1 LQFTTVKGLES
12 GEVVQ
17 KAKEKEEDTLVAALI
32 TK

>member
-1 LQFTTVKGLES
+1 MEP